1 MAASYRAASG
11 SGSGVAGTASSW
23 AEEAASGISVVS
35 AAYSGVLAISD
46 VPKVT
51 GSEAETGVLSVG
63 LPQAES
69 RAMQPETSRIA
80 NSFCFK
86 RITSFQWIDTE
97 YHVQTQKATG
107 PSFFRRPGRKNR
119 KPPRGLQ
126 EIMLLHCVRKNLAKK
141 RFFSENAI
149 DLGEKLQYNDLR
161 NSNGAVRIPTP
172 HSASVFISEKNS
184 PAEIMSK
191 GVDHSGSKH

>member
-149 DLGEKLQYNDLR
+149 DLGQKLQYNDLR
-161 NSNGAVRIPTP
+161 KQQWRCEDRYPSQRLCLYY
-172 HSASVFISEKNS
+172 EKNS
-184 PAEIMSK
+184 PAEIIE
-191 GVDHSGSKH
+191 